1 MSIMNT
7 PSPLLKYLICI
18 GGTLVVGSLSG
29 LATASSVETWYTALE
44 KPSFNPPNWIFGP
57 VWTLLYIMMGT
68 AAAMVWTKSNDP
80 NSSDRPLLIYGL
92 QLGLNALWS
101 LVFFGLR
108 SPAGGLVMILLL
120 IAAIVGCI
128 TLFRPIDVR
137 AARLLYPYL
146 AWVCFATVLNASIA
160 VLN

>member
-1 MSIMNT
+1 MNT

>member
-1 MSIMNT
+1 MNT

-29 LATASSVETWYTALE
+29 LATASSVETWYTTLE

>member
-1 MSIMNT
+1 MNT

-29 LATASSVETWYTALE
+29 LATASSVETWYTTLE

-108 SPAGGLVMILLL
+108 SPVGGLVMILLL

>member
-1 MSIMNT
+1 MNT

-29 LATASSVETWYTALE
+29 LATAPSVETWYTTLE

-108 SPAGGLVMILLL
+108 SPVGGLVMILFL
-120 IAAIVGCI
+120 IAAIVACI
-128 TLFRPIDVR
+128 ALFRPIDHR

>member
-1 MSIMNT
+1 MNT

-29 LATASSVETWYTALE
+29 LATASSVETWYTTLE
-44 KPSFNPPNWIFGP
+44 IPSFNPPNWIFGP

-128 TLFRPIDVR
+128 SLFRPIDVR

>member
-1 MSIMNT
+1 MNT
-7 PSPLLKYLICI
+7 PSPLLKYLMCI

-29 LATASSVETWYTALE
+29 LATASSVETWYTTLE

-128 TLFRPIDVR
+128 SLFRPIDVR

>member
-1 MSIMNT
+1 MNT

-29 LATASSVETWYTALE
+29 LATASSVETWYTTLE

-128 TLFRPIDVR
+128 SLFRPIDVR